1 MIEFWKRAWERN
13 KRPRRRG
20 WRRRTTTSTQRTS
33 CRCGRLEGQTRVS
46 PLIASAVLPSHL
58 RVQTQ
63 CNTAR
68 WRRVLC
74 RPIERGLLRCG
85 PCEGQPRVF
94 DPTVQFHSRTC
105 PRGPTRWRFFTCT
118 FAVPLTGGPSCTE
131 FYRVSSRGLKGGN
144 NNTAKTTG
152 KNGESRRLV
161 TFNSQPPS
169 AFFTPTLS
177 PARFSTPTRKFA
189 ITSAAIDER
198 PLAKKQTQPEPSHGP
213 THSPVLA
220 NWTAASSAFLDCSL
234 TQSRIGVVVLIGS
247 RGRRLCGAPTRTED
261 AKRLPFTAELQPQ
274 QTPSGDVTNG
284 SGNSPVA

>member
-1 MIEFWKRAWERN
+1 MAFLYLHLR
-13 KRPRRRG
+13 RPFNRWPVLYR
-20 WRRRTTTSTQRTS
+20 
-33 CRCGRLEGQTRVS
+33 
-46 PLIASAVLPSHL
+46 VLPSFQS
-58 RVQTQ
+58 RVKGRQQ
-63 CNTAR
+63 QHSENDWEKRRESAIGHIQQPTAF
-68 WRRVLC
+68 
-74 RPIERGLLRCG
+74 GLL
-85 PCEGQPRVF
+85 
-94 DPTVQFHSRTC
+94 
-105 PRGPTRWRFFTCT
+105 
-118 FAVPLTGGPSCTE
+118 
-131 FYRVSSRGLKGGN
+131 
-144 NNTAKTTG
+144 
-152 KNGESRRLV
+152 
-161 TFNSQPPS
+161 
-169 AFFTPTLS
+169 TPTLS

-247 RGRRLCGAPTRTED
+247 RRRRLCGAPTRTQD